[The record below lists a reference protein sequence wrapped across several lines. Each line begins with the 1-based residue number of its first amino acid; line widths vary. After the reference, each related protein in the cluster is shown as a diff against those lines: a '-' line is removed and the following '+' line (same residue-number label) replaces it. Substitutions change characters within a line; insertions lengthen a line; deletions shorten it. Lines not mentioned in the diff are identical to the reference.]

1 MTAFFQKQRFGFN
14 LLYIIN
20 LGSSVLFANNH
31 IIWIGGLSL
40 DDYEMFLWFI
50 IGQYPPRLGFEQ
62 ALYYCQWKD
71 VLWSVAR
78 NEKGSQRMDWILSY
92 CYGNNLELPKMYCIL
107 NFFLLRPI
115 LLPVCYFHVRLCNS

>member
-40 DDYEMFLWFI
+40 DDYEMFL
-50 IGQYPPRLGFEQ
+50 
-62 ALYYCQWKD
+62 
-71 VLWSVAR
+71 
-78 NEKGSQRMDWILSY
+78 
-92 CYGNNLELPKMYCIL
+92 
-107 NFFLLRPI
+107 
-115 LLPVCYFHVRLCNS
+115 